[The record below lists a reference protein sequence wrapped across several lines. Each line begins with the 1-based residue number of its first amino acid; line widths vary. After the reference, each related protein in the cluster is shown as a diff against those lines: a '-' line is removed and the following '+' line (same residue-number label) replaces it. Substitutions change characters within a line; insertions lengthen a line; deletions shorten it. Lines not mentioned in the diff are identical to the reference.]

1 MDCGAYFAHS
11 EAGELSEEEA
21 IEIMHEE
28 GFTDSDIDESGLS
41 SYPTCPECNST
52 RLDDEGGF

>member
-28 GFTDSDIDESGLS
+28 GFTDSDIHEAGLS